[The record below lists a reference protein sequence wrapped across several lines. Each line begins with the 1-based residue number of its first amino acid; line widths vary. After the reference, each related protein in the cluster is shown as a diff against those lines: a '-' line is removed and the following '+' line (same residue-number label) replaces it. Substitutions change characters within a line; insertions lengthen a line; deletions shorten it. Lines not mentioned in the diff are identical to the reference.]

1 MADVSATYERHADVS
16 TSRTDGGSVM
26 EPRWLDA
33 HEQRAWV
40 AFLELWRGPASGME
54 RQLAGCG
61 VSGADYRLL
70 APLSEVPGRCMR
82 PRDLAAATGWDR
94 SRLAHQL
101 RRMEQRGL
109 IAREDCASDGRG
121 TNIRLTD
128 IGRDAL
134 RCAAPGHV
142 EWVRTHFI
150 DLLNW
155 DELETLTALLE
166 RVSSKL
172 DQAP

>member
-1 MADVSATYERHADVS
+1 
-16 TSRTDGGSVM
+16 
-26 EPRWLDA
+26 
-33 HEQRAWV
+33 
-40 AFLELWRGPASGME
+40 
-54 RQLAGCG
+54 
-61 VSGADYRLL
+61 
-70 APLSEVPGRCMR
+70 
-82 PRDLAAATGWDR
+82 
-94 SRLAHQL
+94 
-101 RRMEQRGL
+101 MEQRGL

-134 RCAAPGHV
+134 RRAAPGHV

-172 DQAP
+172 TKPPESTGGTTPRRAGTNR